1 MKGHIGILLL
11 LAAMSLNA
19 QDPASLEYQFIT
31 HTNTDPRLVANGSE
45 IPSRTYADQ
54 PYVIVCNDG
63 SWLAVMTTSSGTEY
77 AYMNHIISTKSYDQG
92 KTWSQPVEVEAPAPP
107 QSAWAVPLKVPGGR
121 IYVFYNYNRD
131 RFTGVEGVMSGPFM
145 FKYSD
150 DHGLS
155 WSSERYEAPIRR
167 TRIDKENYTGG
178 STCFFWSI
186 DKPVVTD
193 EAAYITFSKIFRE
206 TAGQPAFY
214 LRSEG
219 FILKSENILKESRPE
234 KIRWTTLPEGETGIV
249 NPKFGHVQAEHNS
262 VVMNN
267 GDLYVVYR
275 TIDGFPVFTTS
286 SDGGKSFSQPA
297 PMTYASG
304 GIMGNPRACPKIHKT
319 LDGKY
324 LFWYHNNFR
333 KNSYNGR
340 NPVWLSGGIEKDGRI
355 LWSQPEIIL
364 YDEDTQL
371 LGMSYPDFIEQDEQL
386 WLSETQK
393 NKARIHKMD
402 PDLIRG
408 LWNQFTLAEVCRRGL
423 VLESD
428 AKQLITSRISFP
440 TLPSLARG
448 GGFTLEL
455 WLEAN
460 SLSEGQEILSTMGTS
475 HKGIRVLLSEEK
487 SIGIQIGDGELRE
500 NKLQGQTFNSDAG
513 SIEAGKRHHVVFTV
527 DGAAK
532 VVSVI
537 VDGVLSDGDL
547 ESRPYGWGRLYPHLG
562 DLNGSLICDLN
573 SEFEGKVH
581 HIRLYNRYLTSSEA
595 ISNYRAGMD
604 K

>member
-1 MKGHIGILLL
+1 MWKKHTLVLLYSL
-11 LAAMSLNA
+11 LFHPGFS
-19 QDPASLEYQFIT
+19 QFIT
-31 HTNTDPRLVANGSE
+31 HTNTDPRLVSNGSE
-45 IPSRTYADQ
+45 IPSCIYADQ
-54 PYVIVCNDG
+54 PYIIVCDDG
-63 SWLAVMTTSSGTEY
+63 SWLAVMTTSAGTEY

-92 KTWSQPVEVEAPAPP
+92 ESWTRPVEVEPPAPP

-131 RFTGVEGVMSGPFM
+131 GFTGVEGVMSGPFM

-155 WSSERYEAPIRR
+155 WSDQRYEAPIRR
-167 TRIDKENYTGG
+167 TIIDKQNYTGG
-178 STCFFWSI
+178 KTYFFWSI

-193 EAAYITFSKIFRE
+193 QAAYITFSKIFRE
-206 TAGQPAFY
+206 IPKQPEFY
-214 LRSEG
+214 RRSEG
-219 FILKSENILKESRPE
+219 FILRSENILSESRPE
-234 KIRWTTLPEGETGIV
+234 KIRWTTLPEGESGIM
-249 NPKFGHVQAEHNS
+249 NPEFGPVQAEHNS
-262 VVMNN
+262 VIMNN
-267 GDLYVVYR
+267 GILYVVYR
-275 TIDGFPVFTTS
+275 TIDGFPAFATS
-286 SDGGKSFSQPA
+286 SDGGKTFSSPA

-319 LDGKY
+319 REGKY

-340 NPVWLSGGIEKDGRI
+340 NPVWLSGGIEKEGRI

-371 LGMSYPDFIEQDEQL
+371 LGMSYPDFIEQNGQL
-386 WLSETQK
+386 WISETQK

-402 PDLIRG
+402 SDLIRG
-408 LWNQFTLAEVCRRGL
+408 LWNQFTLAEVSRKGL

-428 AKQLITSRISFP
+428 ARMLATGRINFP
-440 TLPSLARG
+440 PLSSLARG
-448 GGFTLEL
+448 GGFSLEL

-460 SLSEGQEILSTMGTS
+460 SLEGGQEILSTLGTT

-487 SIGIQIGDGELRE
+487 SIGIQLNDGELRE
-500 NKLQGQTFNSDAG
+500 NKLKGQTFYSDPG
-513 SIEAGKRHHVVFTV
+513 TLEAGQRHHVVFIV

-532 VVSVI
+532 IVSVI

-547 ESRPYGWGRLYPHLG
+547 DLSPYGWGRLYPHLG
-562 DLNGSLICDLN
+562 ELNGSPVCDLN
-573 SEFEGKVH
+573 LGFDGKIH

-595 ISNYRAGMD
+595 IANYRAGMG